1 MIDTFYIYMII
12 MIKNDMG
19 CLKMRK
25 LTVLIFLLI
34 GLILIVG
41 CNKETSEFEK
51 TDSSETK
58 KETKLYEEKIKE
70 LEEQNNEYKI
80 LNSQLEE
87 ESDSYKNFAKETI
100 KHLDD
105 DEILE
110 LAKNEFR
117 YKIEIDGKPIIDNKD
132 IEFNNSNFKISIIE
146 EQSIVSSTI
155 DPLFEK
161 GSLDGEYQDHLEIIG
176 IEPININST
185 DGTIVT
191 GFIYEFKD
199 IPENINFKLKLSN
212 QLKER
217 IGLKNS
223 IINIHVK

>member
-1 MIDTFYIYMII
+1 MII

-155 DPLFEK
+155 DPWFEK

>member
-1 MIDTFYIYMII
+1 

>member
-1 MIDTFYIYMII
+1 
-12 MIKNDMG
+12 
-19 CLKMRK
+19 MRK

-155 DPLFEK
+155 DPWFEK